1 VSGILVPKHIAAQR
15 KAENAQVVPSV
26 DSTASGP
33 SALHADTTLTD
44 EQVKLAIRRWDV
56 DPVGQRIF
64 VAPMPREK
72 SSGGIILSQID
83 AAMSWDGVVI
93 AAGPLAFIHR
103 NRDRV
108 PDGIRVIEM
117 KLVEKQRM
125 LVEAFAT
132 RVMDDE
138 NASVQDINDALRMT
152 QELWVPS
159 GPDEYAKA
167 ERRAAYWLQPGD
179 KVTFARWSGE
189 EMRRWWLDAPP
200 LKVMNADDV
209 IGMVKG

>member
-1 VSGILVPKHIAAQR
+1 MSGILVPKHIAAQR

-44 EQVKLAIRRWDV
+44 EQVQLAIRRWDV

-93 AAGPLAFIHR
+93 AAGPLAFVHK
-103 NRDRV
+103 NRETTPAD
-108 PDGIRVIEM
+108 IEEAAAALG
-117 KLVEKQRM
+117 KEADTYAIAQR
-125 LVEAFAT
+125 L
-132 RVMDDE
+132 
-138 NASVQDINDALRMT
+138 
-152 QELWVPS
+152 
-159 GPDEYAKA
+159 
-167 ERRAAYWLQPGD
+167 AAYRLQPGD

-189 EMRRWWLDAPP
+189 DMRRWWLDAPP